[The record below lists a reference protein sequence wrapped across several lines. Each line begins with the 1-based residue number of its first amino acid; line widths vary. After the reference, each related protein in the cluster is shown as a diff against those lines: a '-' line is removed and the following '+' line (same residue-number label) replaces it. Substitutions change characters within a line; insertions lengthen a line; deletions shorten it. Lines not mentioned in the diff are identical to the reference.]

1 MKEIK
6 SYLMN
11 IACFLTLC
19 YLSLP
24 KLTGEGNADPVST
37 EAEESNVV
45 REFDAIVEQLPDD
58 MHLLIN
64 GRRIVNI
71 DTGDLVNIY

>member
-6 SYLMN
+6 LYLMN

-19 YLSLP
+19 YVSLP
-24 KLTGEGNADPVST
+24 KLMGEGDADMSM

-45 REFDAIVEQLPDD
+45 REFDTIVEQLPDD
-58 MHLLIN
+58 VRLLIN
-64 GRRIVNI
+64 GRHKYRRWRSCQHLL
-71 DTGDLVNIY
+71 T